1 MTTSRRGFF
10 KTSNL
15 LSLLCLT
22 VLCFTLSS
30 CGSVDWFPAFKR
42 LSTTPDAFSFPT
54 KTNVAIFS
62 TITSASITVSGLTG
76 DSSPISINGPVG
88 SNSQYAINKGTATSA
103 AGTVKNGDTVV
114 VSHTSSSSPGNSV
127 VSTLSIG
134 NVNGTFTSTTQ
145 LVETLTFAPQT
156 VAANTPVT
164 VNATLVAFD
173 GLANTH
179 VISIKDS
186 LSSSNAFYA
195 LDNSAN
201 LTNITQTIPNLNSRT
216 IFIKNTAPATPGTS
230 VTTTLTID
238 GVESKF
244 IITAQ

>member
-1 MTTSRRGFF
+1 
-10 KTSNL
+10 L
-15 LSLLCLT
+15 
-22 VLCFTLSS
+22 TLSC

-42 LSTTPDAFSFPT
+42 LPTTPDAFTFPT

-62 TITSASITVSGLTG
+62 TISSASITVSGLTA

-88 SNSQYAINKGTATSA
+88 SNSQYAINNGTATSA
-103 AGTVKNGDTVV
+103 AGTVKNGDTVKI
-114 VSHTSSSSPGNSV
+114 SQTSSSSPGINI

-145 LVETLTFAPQT
+145 LVETLTFASLT
-156 VAANTPVT
+156 AATNVPVT
-164 VNATLVAFD
+164 SANATLVAFD

-186 LSSSNAFYA
+186 LNSSHAFYS
-195 LDNSAN
+195 LDNN
-201 LTNITQTIPNLNSRT
+201 GNFTNATQTIPNLNSRL
-216 IFIKNTAPATPGTS
+216 ISIRNTAPATSGAS

-238 GVESKF
+238 GVESTF
-244 IITAQ
+244 TITAQ